1 MNTTAIVLFARS
13 PEREAAAKGMRTAAP
28 LFRAVIASWLQAA
41 RMRGATPLIACA
53 TEDREALAEIA
64 PNVERVW
71 IEQRGD
77 RFGARVADAA
87 SEAFSLGFDNVLIA
101 AIDAPPPSDL
111 GRALTALGRG
121 VTVIAPAR
129 DGGINFIGLTALD
142 RNLLERLTPRRRDLV
157 RLCRAHFRAL
167 LVLRTTTDIDSQRA
181 LDVARNERAWRG
193 FLTPT
198 TFEHIHIAMP
208 ALRGIAHALDSRPP
222 PA

>member
-13 PEREAAAKGMRTAAP
+13 PEREAAAKGMRAAAP
-28 LFRAVIASWLQAA
+28 LFRAVIASWLESA
-41 RMRGATPLIACA
+41 RMHGAMPLIACA
-53 TEDREALAEIA
+53 AEDREALTEIA
-64 PNVERVW
+64 PDVERAW

-77 RFGARVADAA
+77 RFGTRVAATAA
-87 SEAFSLGFDNVLIA
+87 DVFSLGFENVLIA
-101 AIDAPPPSDL
+101 AIDAPPPADL

-121 VTVIAPAR
+121 VTVVAPAR

-157 RLCRAHFRAL
+157 RLCRAHFHAL

-198 TFEHIHIAMP
+198 TFQHIHVAMP
-208 ALRGIAHALDSRPP
+208 PLRGIAHELDSRPP